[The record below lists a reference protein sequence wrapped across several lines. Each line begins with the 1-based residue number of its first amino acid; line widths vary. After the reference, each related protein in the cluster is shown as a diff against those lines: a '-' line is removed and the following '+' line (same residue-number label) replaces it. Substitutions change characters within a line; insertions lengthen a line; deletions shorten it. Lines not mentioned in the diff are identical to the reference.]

1 MEIEQELSNEYQ
13 RRFAKLAD
21 YRVKVWQVLTA
32 EFFQGYLKPGA
43 TVLDLGCGWGEFIN
57 HIAAATKYGMDLNP
71 DCPRHLAGDVR
82 FLHQDCSKEWPL
94 EEGTLDHVF
103 TSNFFEHL
111 PDKDSL
117 SRTLAQAFRCLK
129 PGGSILC
136 LGPNIKFLPG
146 LYWDFYDHYLP
157 LTEKSLKE
165 GLELRGFRVTECLDR
180 FLPYTMV
187 DKAPPP
193 IGLLRLYLKLRPA
206 WRFFGKQFL
215 VIGAKPASPTA

>member
-1 MEIEQELSNEYQ
+1 MELESELSKEYQ
-13 RRFAKLAD
+13 LRFTEMAE
-21 YRVKVWQVLTA
+21 YRDKVWEILTA
-32 EFFQGYLKPGA
+32 EFFQSHLMPDSK
-43 TVLDLGCGWGEFIN
+43 VLDLGCGWGEFIN
-57 HIAAATKYGMDLNP
+57 NIKASEKFGMDLNP
-71 DCPRHLAGDVR
+71 DCPDHLSKDVN

-111 PDKDSL
+111 MDKESL
-117 SRTLAQAFRCLK
+117 SRTLTQAFRCLK
-129 PGGSILC
+129 PGGTIIC

-165 GLELRGFRVTECLDR
+165 GLELRGFKVSECVDR

-187 DKAPPP
+187 DKKPPP
-193 IGLLRLYLKLRPA
+193 LAFIRLYLKLRPA

-215 VIGAKPASPTA
+215 VIGKKPS